1 MTKLKP
7 SKGSSLAFIMQ
18 TRSSTGPFREK
29 GGENLGQPQPLLY
42 NRRIR
47 RKRRIEKKM
56 ETTKELELLPT
67 QKYSSSRFV
76 LECVFWPVERE
87 TAGQERR
94 FIQQQPI

>member
-1 MTKLKP
+1 
-7 SKGSSLAFIMQ
+7 
-18 TRSSTGPFREK
+18 
-29 GGENLGQPQPLLY
+29 
-42 NRRIR
+42 
-47 RKRRIEKKM
+47 M
-56 ETTKELELLPT
+56 EITKELELLPT